1 MRDRTSI
8 WLFVGAFVLAFCF
21 AAAGYGFYSHKREVI
36 RNTKSAE
43 LKVIAKL
50 RAGEIAR
57 WRQERLNDARLD
69 SSGIVRLLMQ
79 SWTEH
84 AGGENERSEL
94 LARMKMFQEV
104 QGYESLIVARPDER
118 VLLSTDPG
126 IVDLEPQAR
135 RLIRQ
140 AIASNGAVFGE
151 LFRCKDCAHVHL
163 DVVSPI
169 LDAQDRPIAALILR
183 YDPQTSLFP
192 LVQSWPT
199 PSPSAETQLVRR
211 DGEDALLLNVLRHRV
226 DPALTVRFPLS
237 RTDVTAVQAAL
248 GQIGKFEGL
257 DYRGEEVLAE
267 ILPVEGSPWFIVS
280 KVDRDELLA
289 PLYDE
294 GRLILI
300 VVTLAIAMTG
310 ILGQLANRTRKL
322 RLQQHLLQ
330 AEKERRTSE
339 ERYRSIL
346 HASSGVLSI
355 LDLDGRVVTVSPG
368 GVAMFGCDREEE
380 LIGHP
385 LTDRI
390 LPDDR
395 ARASSTI
402 ALILSGEAPGPT
414 EYRALRADGGTF
426 VVEINGEVVRDAD
439 GQPAQVATIVRDIT
453 ERKRAEEA
461 LAAEKEHLAVT
472 LRSIGDGVITTDVRG
487 TVVLMNRV
495 AEDLTGWKQDEAAG
509 MVLGDIFRIIHQ
521 ATRLPCEDPV
531 AKVLASGMIVG
542 LANHTVLIAK
552 DGTERVLADSGAP
565 IRNRDSRITGV
576 VLVFRDVTQEHLR
589 KEDLQKAQKLESI
602 GLLAGGIAHD
612 FNNLLTAILGNISL
626 TRLGNASATQQA
638 EWLTEAEKAVGRAR
652 DLTQQLLTFSKG
664 GSPIRKTAR
673 LGEMIMDST
682 GFSLRGSNVRCSFSI
697 PEDLWPVEADLCQLS
712 QVISNLVINADEAM
726 PSGGTIRVSGRNLE
740 IGMPRPESLP
750 EGRFVEISVEDEGF
764 GIDEEHLQRVFDPY
778 FTTKKKGNGLG
789 LATSYSIVRH
799 HDGLI
804 SVNSKRGHGST
815 FRMFLPASE
824 RQPPPPAVNQAVLP
838 GNGRILVMDDEEMI
852 LRVASQ
858 MLSFLGYEVETA
870 SDGAGAIER
879 FAAAQASSRPFDAVI
894 LDITVPGGMGG
905 KETVQRLRASDP
917 DVRAIVSSGYSNDP
931 IMADFRTHGFKGI
944 AVKPYEL
951 LSLSRALHDVLSS

>member
-1 MRDRTSI
+1 
-8 WLFVGAFVLAFCF
+8 
-21 AAAGYGFYSHKREVI
+21 
-36 RNTKSAE
+36 
-43 LKVIAKL
+43 
-50 RAGEIAR
+50 
-57 WRQERLNDARLD
+57 
-69 SSGIVRLLMQ
+69 
-79 SWTEH
+79 
-84 AGGENERSEL
+84 
-94 LARMKMFQEV
+94 
-104 QGYESLIVARPDER
+104 
-118 VLLSTDPG
+118 
-126 IVDLEPQAR
+126 
-135 RLIRQ
+135 
-140 AIASNGAVFGE
+140 
-151 LFRCKDCAHVHL
+151 
-163 DVVSPI
+163 
-169 LDAQDRPIAALILR
+169 
-183 YDPQTSLFP
+183 
-192 LVQSWPT
+192 
-199 PSPSAETQLVRR
+199 
-211 DGEDALLLNVLRHRV
+211 
-226 DPALTVRFPLS
+226 
-237 RTDVTAVQAAL
+237 
-248 GQIGKFEGL
+248 
-257 DYRGEEVLAE
+257 
-267 ILPVEGSPWFIVS
+267 
-280 KVDRDELLA
+280 
-289 PLYDE
+289 
-294 GRLILI
+294 
-300 VVTLAIAMTG
+300 
-310 ILGQLANRTRKL
+310 
-322 RLQQHLLQ
+322 
-330 AEKERRTSE
+330 
-339 ERYRSIL
+339 
-346 HASSGVLSI
+346 
-355 LDLDGRVVTVSPG
+355 
-368 GVAMFGCDREEE
+368 MFGCDREEE